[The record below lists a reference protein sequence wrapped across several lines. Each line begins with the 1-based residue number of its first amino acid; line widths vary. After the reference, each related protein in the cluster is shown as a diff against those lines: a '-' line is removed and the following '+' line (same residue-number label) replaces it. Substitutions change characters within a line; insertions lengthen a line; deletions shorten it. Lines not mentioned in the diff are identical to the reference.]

1 MRQLI
6 IFLSLFFFGYTASA
20 QTEFDIINRR
30 TQSIQQLIQT
40 QVDCWNQGDL
50 EGYMNGYWKSDSLQ
64 FVTEKG
70 ITFGY
75 DNVLKN
81 YQNTWGVK
89 QDFGM
94 LIFKDLRIKALDD
107 LKLLFQVTGKWFVIS
122 ETEENG
128 GHFSLIVRF
137 ENRVPQIIIDH
148 TF

>member
-6 IFLSLFFFGYTASA
+6 IFLSVFLYGYTASA
-20 QTEFDIINRR
+20 QTESDIIKRR

-75 DNVLKN
+75 DNVLRN

-89 QDFGM
+89 QDFGT
-94 LIFKDLRIKALDD
+94 LIFKDLRIKALDE

>member
-20 QTEFDIINRR
+20 QTEFDIIKRR

>member
-20 QTEFDIINRR
+20 QTEFDIIKRR

-64 FVTEKG
+64 FVTENG